1 MPLDQVVGDM
11 DDTAPGDGPIAAVH
25 VVVCGDVEVR
35 VLCHDGHVAAALRG
49 VRGPAAVE
57 QRGRREVVA
66 I

>member
-1 MPLDQVVGDM
+1 M